1 MEGLAYYR
9 PHQSVGL
16 GGNIE
21 NDGLQLV
28 VVHYAVCHNRFICLL
43 GNDFAYQNARLAASR
58 AVRRTVRR
66 VLCVFRTIGNEHKEH
81 LPCKRWKFSLIFSI
95 IKKDEGI

>member
-1 MEGLAYYR
+1 
-9 PHQSVGL
+9 
-16 GGNIE
+16 
-21 NDGLQLV
+21 
-28 VVHYAVCHNRFICLL
+28 LL
-43 GNDFAYQNARLAASR
+43 GNDFAYQNARLAACR
-58 AVRRTVRR
+58 AVRRTVRC